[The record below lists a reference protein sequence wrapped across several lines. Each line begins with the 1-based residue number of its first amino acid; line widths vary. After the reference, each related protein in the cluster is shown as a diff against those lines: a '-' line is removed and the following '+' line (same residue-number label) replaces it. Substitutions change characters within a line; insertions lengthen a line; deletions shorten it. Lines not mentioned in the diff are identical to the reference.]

1 MIQLTNDFKN
11 KVIAGLLTLRENYQ
25 GPDGSFAKTLE
36 IHNSVWSRLKNGERE
51 GLLKDSQWINLGR
64 ELNISAKD
72 KEWKFVRTEVF
83 NHIEEE
89 VLFCKENS
97 KSMILVDDA
106 DIGKTVAGKYLSKTL
121 KNCFFISACQT
132 KTKQQFIRTLAKTIG
147 VDGTG
152 KYVQVKA
159 NIKYCLKSVMDSPII
174 IIDEAGDL
182 EYPAFLELKE
192 LWNATEGCC
201 GWYMM
206 GADGLEE
213 KMKRGIASKKVG
225 YREIF
230 RRYSNK
236 FSKVVPFDKL
246 EKKAFYEKLI
256 SDVVNANIK
265 DKSQVKNIV
274 RRCLTM
280 DDNGNIGGLSR
291 ADSLLIL
298 NQQ

>member
-1 MIQLTNDFKN
+1 MIQLTSDYKN
-11 KVIAGLLTLRENYQ
+11 KVITGLLQLRENYQ
-25 GPDGSFAKTLE
+25 GPDASFAKTLE
-36 IHNSVWSRLKNGERE
+36 INNSVWSRLKNGERD

-72 KEWKFVRTEVF
+72 RAWKFVRTEVF
-83 NHIEEE
+83 THIEEE
-89 VLFCKENS
+89 VVFCQTHS

-121 KNCFFISACQT
+121 KNCFYLSACQA
-132 KTKQQFIRTLAKTIG
+132 KTKQQFIRNLAKTIG
-147 VDGTG
+147 VDSTG

-159 NIKYCLKSVMDSPII
+159 NIKYCLKSVMDSPIV

-213 KMKRGIASKKVG
+213 KMQRGIASKKVG

-246 EKKAFYEKLI
+246 EKRAFYEKLI
-256 SDVVNANIK
+256 SDVVSANIK
-265 DKSQVKNIV
+265 DKSQLKTIV
-274 RRCLTM
+274 RKCLTM
-280 DDNGNIGGLSR
+280 DDHGNIGGLTR